1 MGRRQTIAAAISSLF
16 LIGWAGAASAE
27 SANNPAYTMGLQPTH
42 HSFFW
47 DQKGRW
53 SLKLDLSQPVGR
65 GIEGRDV
72 QAGAYYHVTPSLR
85 VGGTVSLGDET
96 TPIDHSDLPQTQAP
110 RVKLETSFKF

>member
-1 MGRRQTIAAAISSLF
+1 MGA
-16 LIGWAGAASAE
+16 AGAAHAE
-27 SANNPAYTMGLQPTH
+27 SAGQAAGFQPTH

-53 SLKLDLSQPVGR
+53 SLKLDLSEPVGR
-65 GIEGRDV
+65 GMQARDV

-85 VGGTVSLGDET
+85 VGGAVSLGET
-96 TPIDHSDLPQTQAP
+96 PSQDGRTDLPQNQAP